1 MLLAS
6 QSCGG
11 PDMAERAVAL
21 DVPVR
26 SVSSNT
32 DVGVHRDTS
41 LSSVLTVAA
50 VGLFFSILAVALAG
64 LTLSE

>member
-1 MLLAS
+1 
-6 QSCGG
+6 
-11 PDMAERAVAL
+11 MAEQVLAL

-26 SVSSNT
+26 PVSGTDASVES
-32 DVGVHRDTS
+32 DTS

-50 VGLFFSILAVALAG
+50 VGLFFSILAVVFTG

>member
-1 MLLAS
+1 
-6 QSCGG
+6 
-11 PDMAERAVAL
+11 MAEQAVAL

-26 SVSSNT
+26 SVSSKT
-32 DVGVHRDTS
+32 DVGAQRDTS
-41 LSSVLTVAA
+41 LTSVLTVAA

>member
-1 MLLAS
+1 
-6 QSCGG
+6 
-11 PDMAERAVAL
+11 MAEQAVAL

-26 SVSSNT
+26 AASPKPDASVE
-32 DVGVHRDTS
+32 RDTS

-64 LTLSE
+64 LTLTE

>member
-1 MLLAS
+1 
-6 QSCGG
+6 
-11 PDMAERAVAL
+11 MAEQTLAL

-26 SVSSNT
+26 AASPTT
-32 DVGVHRDTS
+32 DATAERDTS
-41 LSSVLTVAA
+41 LTSVLTVAA